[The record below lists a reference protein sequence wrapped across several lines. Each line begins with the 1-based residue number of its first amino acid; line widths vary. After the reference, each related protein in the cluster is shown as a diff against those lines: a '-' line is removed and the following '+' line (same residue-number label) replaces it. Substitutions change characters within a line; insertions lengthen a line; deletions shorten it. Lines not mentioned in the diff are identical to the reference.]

1 MILIKLVNII
11 YLLITSSFSQASVL
25 SIKEGKFILD
35 DLFVNSG
42 TIAEGFL
49 ITSCMLNGII
59 DGDFG
64 GDFQYKDIGRWD
76 GGRNFHEFVL
86 NIGRWQSYGLN
97 GFTLGLQGDI
107 KNNNKNKIL
116 YNNVGA
122 FHENGDLDSG
132 YMFKLGKVLDETNR
146 LNMIV
151 ILSLFDNNY
160 ASELKTIENIIRA
173 VKNILYWL
181 SQNVYRNIIIE
192 PVNDCA
198 KENIFLNCDTIINI
212 LSLIKSSGFLA
223 GSGVSSIP
231 SDRLI
236 YSSDVIL
243 LDGVYNQG
251 DINSIRKSLS
261 YQNQPII
268 YYKSL
273 VIMLEFHI
281 RRGVSYGYYD
291 KDFENL
297 PVDWNKNTER
307 QEIFFEDIRLI
318 IEPILKL
325 S

>member
-1 MILIKLVNII
+1 M
-11 YLLITSSFSQASVL
+11 
-25 SIKEGKFILD
+25 
-35 DLFVNSG
+35 
-42 TIAEGFL
+42 
-49 ITSCMLNGII
+49 
-59 DGDFG
+59 
-64 GDFQYKDIGRWD
+64 
-76 GGRNFHEFVL
+76 
-86 NIGRWQSYGLN
+86 
-97 GFTLGLQGDI
+97 
-107 KNNNKNKIL
+107 
-116 YNNVGA
+116 
-122 FHENGDLDSG
+122 
-132 YMFKLGKVLDETNR
+132 
-146 LNMIV
+146 
-151 ILSLFDNNY
+151 
-160 ASELKTIENIIRA
+160 
-173 VKNILYWL
+173 
-181 SQNVYRNIIIE
+181 
-192 PVNDCA
+192 NDCA

-281 RRGVSYGYYD
+281 RLGVSYGYYD

>member
-1 MILIKLVNII
+1 M
-11 YLLITSSFSQASVL
+11 
-25 SIKEGKFILD
+25 
-35 DLFVNSG
+35 
-42 TIAEGFL
+42 
-49 ITSCMLNGII
+49 
-59 DGDFG
+59 
-64 GDFQYKDIGRWD
+64 
-76 GGRNFHEFVL
+76 
-86 NIGRWQSYGLN
+86 
-97 GFTLGLQGDI
+97 
-107 KNNNKNKIL
+107 
-116 YNNVGA
+116 
-122 FHENGDLDSG
+122 
-132 YMFKLGKVLDETNR
+132 
-146 LNMIV
+146 
-151 ILSLFDNNY
+151 
-160 ASELKTIENIIRA
+160 
-173 VKNILYWL
+173 
-181 SQNVYRNIIIE
+181 
-192 PVNDCA
+192 
-198 KENIFLNCDTIINI
+198 
-212 LSLIKSSGFLA
+212 
-223 GSGVSSIP
+223 SSIP

-281 RRGVSYGYYD
+281 RLGVSYGYYD